1 MSTEFQRDNPGIA
14 SLVGGIVNDT
24 EHLVS
29 QQVDLLKQEIRQELG
44 QARRAAVSA
53 ALGFS
58 VVAIGA
64 ILILI
69 MAAEAIAAYSDIP
82 VWACYGIVGVATAV
96 IGALLLFFAKKE
108 ASDVHLLPPRE
119 TAGAIKENYQWM
131 TGQRKA

>member
-1 MSTEFQRDNPGIA
+1 
-14 SLVGGIVNDT
+14 VNDT